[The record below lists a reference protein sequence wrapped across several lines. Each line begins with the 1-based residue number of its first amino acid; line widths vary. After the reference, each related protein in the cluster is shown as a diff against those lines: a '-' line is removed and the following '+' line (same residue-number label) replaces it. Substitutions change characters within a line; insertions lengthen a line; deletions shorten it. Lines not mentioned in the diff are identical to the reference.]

1 MKLRSLLFVPGD
13 RPERMEKA
21 LRTGADALI
30 LDLEDSVTAEKKPQA
45 REAVRAFLKSAG
57 RKVALFVRIN
67 PLDSGLAD
75 DDLDAVANARPDG
88 IMLPKA
94 EGAASVNDLAGR
106 LAARGAQDARILP
119 IASETARAVFQLGSY
134 SDAADRLAGLTW
146 GAEDLPAA
154 IGAATSREAD
164 GSYTS
169 PYETVRALV
178 LFAAAAADV
187 APIETVYPAFRDLE
201 GLAAYAAR
209 GRRDGFTGMMAIHPD
224 QVAVINRA
232 FTPGDDE
239 LAHARKV
246 IEAFEANP
254 GVGALS
260 LDGRML
266 DRPHLKQAKRLL
278 GL

>member
-30 LDLEDSVTAEKKPQA
+30 LDLEDSVTAEKKPEA

-106 LAARGAQDARILP
+106 LAARGR
-119 IASETARAVFQLGSY
+119 SE
-134 SDAADRLAGLTW
+134 DRRVGK
-146 GAEDLPAA
+146 EC
-154 IGAATSREAD
+154 
-164 GSYTS
+164 
-169 PYETVRALV
+169 VR
-178 LFAAAAADV
+178 
-187 APIETVYPAFRDLE
+187 
-201 GLAAYAAR
+201 
-209 GRRDGFTGMMAIHPD
+209 
-224 QVAVINRA
+224 
-232 FTPGDDE
+232 
-239 LAHARKV
+239 K
-246 IEAFEANP
+246 
-254 GVGALS
+254 
-260 LDGRML
+260 
-266 DRPHLKQAKRLL
+266 
-278 GL
+278 